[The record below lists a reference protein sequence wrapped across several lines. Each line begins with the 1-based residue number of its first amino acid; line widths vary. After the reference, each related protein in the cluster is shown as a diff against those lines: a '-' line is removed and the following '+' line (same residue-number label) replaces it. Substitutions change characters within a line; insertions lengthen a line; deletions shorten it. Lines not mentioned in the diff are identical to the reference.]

1 MSANEST
8 TPRAATTPDPL
19 ATLRRQ
25 YGCVRIEPTG
35 SANALYERHLLL
47 EK

>member
-1 MSANEST
+1 MSANESA

-25 YGCVRIEPTG
+25 YGCGPVEPTG
-35 SANALYERHLLL
+35 SATALYERHLLL